1 MKKILIGLLT
11 MFIVFGIC
19 ACNHTATQK
28 ETNNVI
34 NNDELAGDAEETA
47 GDTTYDKISAY
58 MEEECNNVFSPYY
71 ELLSFEILNYQEE
84 IVNGNIEATFFYKV
98 THKNYDKDPDTVGYI
113 KEAKERGDSNYQ
125 QLYDEYL
132 QPQEMNFELKAI
144 INDDDLITLYSNI
157 SPKGIEWKEVKMS
170 DYIISK

>member
-1 MKKILIGLLT
+1 MKKILVCLLT
-11 MFIVFGIC
+11 MFIVFGTC
-19 ACNHTATQK
+19 ACNQTVTQK
-28 ETNNVI
+28 ETNNI
-34 NNDELAGDAEETA
+34 NNDELAGDAEERT

-58 MEEECNNVFSPYY
+58 MEEECKNVFSPYY
-71 ELLSFEILNYQEE
+71 ELLSFEILDYHEE

-157 SPKGIEWKEVKMS
+157 SPKGTEWKEVKMS
-170 DYIISK
+170 DFIIK